1 MNEIAGLEEGQE
13 FWGILCELVRDPE
26 TNRIRVRTLPN
37 QAIPQGIFVE
47 CSKKVRD
54 DNELG
59 TIFKVNVK
67 VSRKPVGR
75 LYLHSLKKQE
85 LLTES
90 EWNQIYG

>member
-1 MNEIAGLEEGQE
+1 MSELEEGQE
-13 FWGILCELVRDPE
+13 FWGILCELVCDPE

-37 QAIPQGIFVE
+37 QVIPQGVFVE

-54 DNELG
+54 THELG

-67 VSRKPVGR
+67 VSRKSVGR